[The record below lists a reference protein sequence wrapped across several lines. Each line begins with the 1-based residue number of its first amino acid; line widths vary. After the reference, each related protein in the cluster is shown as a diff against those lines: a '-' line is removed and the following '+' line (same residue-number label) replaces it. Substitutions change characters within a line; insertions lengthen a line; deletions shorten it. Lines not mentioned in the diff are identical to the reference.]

1 MRACVSVSVC
11 KRVGEKGNRT
21 QDGGSRRG
29 ESCDGR
35 AILYYGNRTNNPRA
49 TSRESRS
56 RAMQGR
62 ARQIWF
68 RPDGTGCA
76 CVLIREAERRS
87 GGPKCPIVA
96 SASRSH
102 SLISSVTHASHS
114 QLALVCGLAGW
125 HMLAPV
131 GAGGIGTL
139 GGRSGRGSLRRY
151 IFERFEMGQMGY
163 LGAQIL
169 QSLYPGPRQALGP

>member
-1 MRACVSVSVC
+1 MRPVPVRPCRPETPARHSKQAAPGTQGGRVFLCGLGVCVC

-102 SLISSVTHASHS
+102 SLITHPRLSLTARPC
-114 QLALVCGLAGW
+114 LRAGGLA
-125 HMLAPV
+125 HV
-131 GAGGIGTL
+131 GSCWRRWYRYF
-139 GGRSGRGSLRRY
+139 GRAIWQGLP
-151 IFERFEMGQMGY
+151 
-163 LGAQIL
+163 AQIHF
-169 QSLYPGPRQALGP
+169 